1 MDDHHHH
8 HHQLHHH
15 TQGSM
20 SPSYV
25 PRKRKA
31 SQPKQKSGVPLPAI
45 QRMSDMSVMSMIG
58 TPPKNDD
65 PHAQVTQKMKRT
77 YGRKRYEDLQNVS
90 LGSGVEDSN
99 SETSCC
105 SVVSSSLA
113 VANGELPP
121 PPPPSAR
128 LPHRLVAKDCWPN
141 QAPDTGRAQGRGQ
154 EPPPPSDFAMKKM
167 RRVEVD
173 NGAPSVTNF
182 PPEVRHTVPV
192 PVGGGHVHS
201 HVHSGHSVGGG
212 HVHSHVHSSH
222 SVGGGHVHSHVHSGH
237 SVGGGHVHSHVQSG
251 HSVGG
256 GHVHSHVQSGHSVG
270 GGHVHSHV
278 QSGHLHGGGHVHS
291 HVQSGHSVGGGH
303 VHSHIHSGHLHGG
316 GHVHSYVHSD
326 HSVGGGH
333 VQSGHSIGG
342 GHVQCNH
349 SIGCGHLQSSYP
361 IGGGL
366 VQSSY
371 SVVGGHVHSSHSI
384 GGVAIQSSHS
394 HPAEPS
400 EEEKSKVFTFTTK
413 KEPPVYP
420 PGSQEERWQLM
431 ILGKGRVTCPKCK
444 SVSRKTVEGLKKHME
459 NCRVNPFTCQQC
471 GKQLKS
477 STGMKYHIMAD
488 HNNLPSPDDINGLD
502 DQSMKEKLRKVLKRL
517 GKLKCSKEGCT
528 GSFTSIMGYLYHMK
542 KCGKEESEL
551 EKLLLNCQHCGKVYK
566 SKAGLEYHLKSEHAP
581 VPQNVEEDEVKSQ
594 REPNPERTPSGR
606 VKRMSAQVAVFH
618 LQEIANDELA
628 KEWPKRKVIG
638 DLVPDDKKLRY
649 ARPGLPAF
657 SQEVLRKWKNE
668 VKLQKKVQC
677 PNLGCGSVYTSVSGL
692 KAHLGLCGRGDFEAG
707 KYKCLICKKEFNSE
721 SGVKYHI
728 NSVHSQDWFAVT
740 SKSKN
745 FKVLKAKTKEN
756 STVDDPIVQHQTL
769 HVFTPVLEPWQD
781 MPIGPPPAVP
791 EPALQAN
798 PEAAEGKRR
807 GKGRGKEKDCYDFT
821 GSDHSSSSSSG
832 SSSSESETEELDGQ
846 RHDVDQWAL
855 QRPSIIETHPD
866 VAKQPRSNP

>member
-1 MDDHHHH
+1 MDDHHHHH

-58 TPPKNDD
+58 APPKNDD

-90 LGSGVEDSN
+90 LGSGVEDST

-182 PPEVRHTVPV
+182 PPEVRHT
-192 PVGGGHVHS
+192 
-201 HVHSGHSVGGG
+201 
-212 HVHSHVHSSH
+212 
-222 SVGGGHVHSHVHSGH
+222 
-237 SVGGGHVHSHVQSG
+237 
-251 HSVGG
+251 
-256 GHVHSHVQSGHSVG
+256 
-270 GGHVHSHV
+270 
-278 QSGHLHGGGHVHS
+278 
-291 HVQSGHSVGGGH
+291 
-303 VHSHIHSGHLHGG
+303 
-316 GHVHSYVHSD
+316 
-326 HSVGGGH
+326 
-333 VQSGHSIGG
+333 
-342 GHVQCNH
+342 
-349 SIGCGHLQSSYP
+349 
-361 IGGGL
+361 
-366 VQSSY
+366 
-371 SVVGGHVHSSHSI
+371 GGHVHSSHSI

-502 DQSMKEKLRKVLKRL
+502 DQSMKEKLRKVLKRM

-581 VPQNVEEDEVKSQ
+581 VPQNVEEDEVKAQ

-832 SSSSESETEELDGQ
+832 SSSSDSETEELDGQ

>member
-1 MDDHHHH
+1 MD

-25 PRKRKA
+25 PRKRKV
-31 SQPKQKSGVPLPAI
+31 SQPKQKSGLPPPAI
-45 QRMSDMSVMSMIG
+45 QRMPDMSVMSMIG
-58 TPPKNDD
+58 VPPKNED
-65 PHAQVTQKMKRT
+65 PHAQATQKMKRT

-90 LGSGVEDSN
+90 LGSGVEDST

-154 EPPPPSDFAMKKM
+154 KPPMPSNFALKKM

-173 NGAPSVTNF
+173 NGTPSVTNF
-182 PPEVRHTVPV
+182 PQEVRQSVPV

-201 HVHSGHSVGGG
+201 HAHSGHSVGGG
-212 HVHSHVHSSH
+212 HVHSHAHSGHSVGSVHSHAHSGHSVGSGHSHAHSGHSVGGGHSHAHSGHSVGGGHSHVYSSH
-222 SVGGGHVHSHVHSGH
+222 SVGGGHVHSHVYSSH
-237 SVGGGHVHSHVQSG
+237 SVGGGHVHSHVDSS

-256 GHVHSHVQSGHSVG
+256 GHVHSHVDSGHLVG
-270 GGHVHSHV
+270 GGHAQSHV
-278 QSGHLHGGGHVHS
+278 QSGHLLGGE
-291 HVQSGHSVGGGH
+291 
-303 VHSHIHSGHLHGG
+303 
-316 GHVHSYVHSD
+316 
-326 HSVGGGH
+326 
-333 VQSGHSIGG
+333 
-342 GHVQCNH
+342 HVQCNH

-361 IGGGL
+361 IGGEL

-371 SVVGGHVHSSHSI
+371 SVGGEHVHRGHSI
-384 GGVAIQSSHS
+384 GGVTIQSSHS
-394 HPAEPS
+394 HPAEPTK
-400 EEEKSKVFTFTTK
+400 EEKSKVFTFTTK

-459 NCRVNPFTCQQC
+459 SCRVNPFTCQQC

-488 HNNLPSPDDINGLD
+488 HNNLPSPGDINGLD
-502 DQSMKEKLRKVLKRL
+502 DQSMKEQLRKVLKRM

-542 KCGKEESEL
+542 KCGKEASEL

-581 VPQNVEEDEVKSQ
+581 EIQNVEEEVKAQ

-745 FKVLKAKTKEN
+745 FDKVLKTKPKEH
-756 STVDDPIVQHQTL
+756 STVDDPTDHLQQQTL
-769 HVFTPVLEPWQD
+769 HVFTPILESWQD
-781 MPIGPPPAVP
+781 MQMGPPPAVP
-791 EPALQAN
+791 EPAMQVN

-821 GSDHSSSSSSG
+821 GSDHSSSSNSG
-832 SSSSESETEELDGQ
+832 SSSSGSETEDPEGP
-846 RHDVDQWAL
+846 RHNIDKWAL
-855 QRPSIIETHPD
+855 QRPSIIETHPE
-866 VAKQPRSNP
+866 VAKRPRSNH

>member
-1 MDDHHHH
+1 MDDHHHHHHH

-58 TPPKNDD
+58 APPKNDD

-90 LGSGVEDSN
+90 LGSGVEDST

-141 QAPDTGRAQGRGQ
+141 QAPDTGRAQGRSQ

-182 PPEVRHTVPV
+182 PPEVRHT
-192 PVGGGHVHS
+192 
-201 HVHSGHSVGGG
+201 
-212 HVHSHVHSSH
+212 
-222 SVGGGHVHSHVHSGH
+222 
-237 SVGGGHVHSHVQSG
+237 
-251 HSVGG
+251 
-256 GHVHSHVQSGHSVG
+256 
-270 GGHVHSHV
+270 
-278 QSGHLHGGGHVHS
+278 
-291 HVQSGHSVGGGH
+291 
-303 VHSHIHSGHLHGG
+303 
-316 GHVHSYVHSD
+316 
-326 HSVGGGH
+326 
-333 VQSGHSIGG
+333 
-342 GHVQCNH
+342 
-349 SIGCGHLQSSYP
+349 
-361 IGGGL
+361 
-366 VQSSY
+366 
-371 SVVGGHVHSSHSI
+371 GGHVHSSHSI

-502 DQSMKEKLRKVLKRL
+502 DQSMKEKLRKVLKRM

-581 VPQNVEEDEVKSQ
+581 VPQNVEEDEVKAQ

-781 MPIGPPPAVP
+781 MPIGPPPVVP

-832 SSSSESETEELDGQ
+832 SSSSDSETEELDGQ

-866 VAKQPRSNP
+866 VAKQHRSNP

>member
-182 PPEVRHTVPV
+182 PPEVRHT
-192 PVGGGHVHS
+192 
-201 HVHSGHSVGGG
+201 
-212 HVHSHVHSSH
+212 
-222 SVGGGHVHSHVHSGH
+222 
-237 SVGGGHVHSHVQSG
+237 
-251 HSVGG
+251 
-256 GHVHSHVQSGHSVG
+256 
-270 GGHVHSHV
+270 
-278 QSGHLHGGGHVHS
+278 
-291 HVQSGHSVGGGH
+291 
-303 VHSHIHSGHLHGG
+303 
-316 GHVHSYVHSD
+316 
-326 HSVGGGH
+326 
-333 VQSGHSIGG
+333 
-342 GHVQCNH
+342 
-349 SIGCGHLQSSYP
+349 
-361 IGGGL
+361 
-366 VQSSY
+366 
-371 SVVGGHVHSSHSI
+371 GGHVHSSHSI

>member
-1 MDDHHHH
+1 MDDHHHHHH

-58 TPPKNDD
+58 APPKNDD

-90 LGSGVEDSN
+90 LGSGVEDST

-182 PPEVRHTVPV
+182 PPEVRHT
-192 PVGGGHVHS
+192 
-201 HVHSGHSVGGG
+201 
-212 HVHSHVHSSH
+212 
-222 SVGGGHVHSHVHSGH
+222 
-237 SVGGGHVHSHVQSG
+237 
-251 HSVGG
+251 
-256 GHVHSHVQSGHSVG
+256 
-270 GGHVHSHV
+270 
-278 QSGHLHGGGHVHS
+278 
-291 HVQSGHSVGGGH
+291 
-303 VHSHIHSGHLHGG
+303 
-316 GHVHSYVHSD
+316 
-326 HSVGGGH
+326 
-333 VQSGHSIGG
+333 
-342 GHVQCNH
+342 
-349 SIGCGHLQSSYP
+349 
-361 IGGGL
+361 
-366 VQSSY
+366 
-371 SVVGGHVHSSHSI
+371 GGHVHSSHSI

-394 HPAEPS
+394 HPAEPT

-502 DQSMKEKLRKVLKRL
+502 DQSMKEKLRKVLKRM

-581 VPQNVEEDEVKSQ
+581 VPQNVEEDEVKAQ

-832 SSSSESETEELDGQ
+832 SSSSDSETEELDGQ

-866 VAKQPRSNP
+866 VAKQHRSNP

>member
-1 MDDHHHH
+1 MDDHHHHHHH

-58 TPPKNDD
+58 APPKNDD

-90 LGSGVEDSN
+90 LGSGVEDST

-173 NGAPSVTNF
+173 NGAPSVPNF
-182 PPEVRHTVPV
+182 PPEVRHT
-192 PVGGGHVHS
+192 
-201 HVHSGHSVGGG
+201 
-212 HVHSHVHSSH
+212 
-222 SVGGGHVHSHVHSGH
+222 
-237 SVGGGHVHSHVQSG
+237 
-251 HSVGG
+251 
-256 GHVHSHVQSGHSVG
+256 
-270 GGHVHSHV
+270 
-278 QSGHLHGGGHVHS
+278 
-291 HVQSGHSVGGGH
+291 
-303 VHSHIHSGHLHGG
+303 
-316 GHVHSYVHSD
+316 
-326 HSVGGGH
+326 
-333 VQSGHSIGG
+333 
-342 GHVQCNH
+342 
-349 SIGCGHLQSSYP
+349 
-361 IGGGL
+361 
-366 VQSSY
+366 
-371 SVVGGHVHSSHSI
+371 GGHVHSSHSI

-394 HPAEPS
+394 HPAEPT

-420 PGSQEERWQLM
+420 PGSQEEKWQLM

-502 DQSMKEKLRKVLKRL
+502 DQSMKEKLRKVLKRM

-581 VPQNVEEDEVKSQ
+581 VPQNAEEDEVKAQ

-745 FKVLKAKTKEN
+745 FKVLKAKPKEN

-781 MPIGPPPAVP
+781 MQMGPPPAVP

-798 PEAAEGKRR
+798 PEAAERKRR

-832 SSSSESETEELDGQ
+832 TSSSESETEELDGQ

>member
-1 MDDHHHH
+1 MDDHHHHHH

-58 TPPKNDD
+58 APPKNDD

-90 LGSGVEDSN
+90 LGSGVEDST

-182 PPEVRHTVPV
+182 PPEVRHT
-192 PVGGGHVHS
+192 
-201 HVHSGHSVGGG
+201 
-212 HVHSHVHSSH
+212 
-222 SVGGGHVHSHVHSGH
+222 
-237 SVGGGHVHSHVQSG
+237 
-251 HSVGG
+251 
-256 GHVHSHVQSGHSVG
+256 
-270 GGHVHSHV
+270 
-278 QSGHLHGGGHVHS
+278 
-291 HVQSGHSVGGGH
+291 
-303 VHSHIHSGHLHGG
+303 
-316 GHVHSYVHSD
+316 
-326 HSVGGGH
+326 
-333 VQSGHSIGG
+333 
-342 GHVQCNH
+342 
-349 SIGCGHLQSSYP
+349 
-361 IGGGL
+361 
-366 VQSSY
+366 
-371 SVVGGHVHSSHSI
+371 GGHVHSSHSI

-502 DQSMKEKLRKVLKRL
+502 DQSMKEKLRKVLKRM

-581 VPQNVEEDEVKSQ
+581 VPQNVEEDEVKAQ

-781 MPIGPPPAVP
+781 MQMGPPPAVP

-798 PEAAEGKRR
+798 PEAAEAKRR

-832 SSSSESETEELDGQ
+832 SSSSDSETEELDGQ

>member
-1 MDDHHHH
+1 MD

-15 TQGSM
+15 IQGSM

-25 PRKRKA
+25 PRKRKS
-31 SQPKQKSGVPLPAI
+31 SQPKHKSGLPLPAI
-45 QRMSDMSVMSMIG
+45 QKMPDMSVMSMIG
-58 TPPKNDD
+58 VPHKNDD
-65 PHAQVTQKMKRT
+65 PHAQATQKMKRS
-77 YGRKRYEDLQNVS
+77 YGRKKSLGPLYEDLQNVS
-90 LGSGVEDSN
+90 LGSGVEDST

-154 EPPPPSDFAMKKM
+154 EPHLPSDFAIKKM

-173 NGAPSVTNF
+173 NNSTPSVINF
-182 PPEVRHTVPV
+182 PQEVRQSVPV
-192 PVGGGHVHS
+192 P
-201 HVHSGHSVGGG
+201 VGGG

-222 SVGGGHVHSHVHSGH
+222 SVGGGHSNVYSSHLVGGGHAHSHVDSGH
-237 SVGGGHVHSHVQSG
+237 LVGGGHVHSHVDSGHLVGGGHAHSHVDSGHLVEGGHAHSHFDSGHLVGGGHAHSHVDSG

-256 GHVHSHVQSGHSVG
+256 RHVHSHVDSSHLVG
-270 GGHVHSHV
+270 GGHAHSHV
-278 QSGHLHGGGHVHS
+278 QSGHL
-291 HVQSGHSVGGGH
+291 
-303 VHSHIHSGHLHGG
+303 L
-316 GHVHSYVHSD
+316 
-326 HSVGGGH
+326 GGGH
-333 VQSGHSIGG
+333 VQG
-342 GHVQCNH
+342 NH

-361 IGGGL
+361 IGGEL

-371 SVVGGHVHSSHSI
+371 SVVGGHVHRSHSI
-384 GGVAIQSSHS
+384 GGVTIQSSHS
-394 HPAEPS
+394 HPAEPT
-400 EEEKSKVFTFTTK
+400 EEEKCKVFTFTTK

-444 SVSRKTVEGLKKHME
+444 SVSRKTVDGLKKHME
-459 NCRVNPFTCQQC
+459 SCRLNPFTCQQC

-502 DQSMKEKLRKVLKRL
+502 DQSMKEKLRKVLKRM

-551 EKLLLNCQHCGKVYK
+551 VKLLLNCQHCGKVYK

-581 VPQNVEEDEVKSQ
+581 VPQNAEEEEVKAQ

-606 VKRMSAQVAVFH
+606 VKRMSAQVAFFH

-677 PNLGCGSVYTSVSGL
+677 PNLGCSSVYTSVSGL

-707 KYKCLICKKEFNSE
+707 KYKCLICNKEFNSE

-728 NSVHSQDWFAVT
+728 NSVHSQDWFVVT

-745 FKVLKAKTKEN
+745 FDKVLKTKPKMH
-756 STVDDPIVQHQTL
+756 STVDDPTDQLQQQTL
-769 HVFTPVLEPWQD
+769 HVFTPILEPWQD
-781 MPIGPPPAVP
+781 MQMGPPPAVP
-791 EPALQAN
+791 KPTLQVN

-832 SSSSESETEELDGQ
+832 SSSSGSETEEPEGQ
-846 RHDVDQWAL
+846 RHNVDQWAL
-855 QRPSIIETHPD
+855 QRPSIIETHPEA
-866 VAKQPRSNP
+866 AKRPRSNP

>member
-1 MDDHHHH
+1 MDHR
-8 HHQLHHH
+8 QLHHH

-45 QRMSDMSVMSMIG
+45 QKMPDMSVMSMIG
-58 TPPKNDD
+58 VPPKNDD
-65 PHAQVTQKMKRT
+65 PHAQATQKMKRS
-77 YGRKRYEDLQNVS
+77 YGRKRSMGPLYEDLQTVS
-90 LGSGVEDSN
+90 LGSGVEDST

-113 VANGELPP
+113 VAN
-121 PPPPSAR
+121 
-128 LPHRLVAKDCWPN
+128 
-141 QAPDTGRAQGRGQ
+141 
-154 EPPPPSDFAMKKM
+154 
-167 RRVEVD
+167 
-173 NGAPSVTNF
+173 
-182 PPEVRHTVPV
+182 VPV

-212 HVHSHVHSSH
+212 HSNIYSSLSVGGGHAHNHVDSSH
-222 SVGGGHVHSHVHSGH
+222 LVGGGHAHNHVDSSHLVGGGHAHNHVDSSHLVGGGHVHSHADSGHLVGGGHAHSHFDSGH
-237 SVGGGHVHSHVQSG
+237 SVGGRHVHSHFDSS
-251 HSVGG
+251 HLVGG
-256 GHVHSHVQSGHSVG
+256 
-270 GGHVHSHV
+270 
-278 QSGHLHGGGHVHS
+278 
-291 HVQSGHSVGGGH
+291 
-303 VHSHIHSGHLHGG
+303 
-316 GHVHSYVHSD
+316 
-326 HSVGGGH
+326 
-333 VQSGHSIGG
+333 
-342 GHVQCNH
+342 
-349 SIGCGHLQSSYP
+349 GHLQSSYP
-361 IGGGL
+361 IGGEL

-371 SVVGGHVHSSHSI
+371 SVVGGHVHRSHTI
-384 GGVAIQSSHS
+384 GGVTIQSSHS
-394 HPAEPS
+394 HPAEPT

-444 SVSRKTVEGLKKHME
+444 SVSRKTVDGLKKHME
-459 NCRVNPFTCQQC
+459 SCRLNPFTCQQC

-488 HNNLPSPDDINGLD
+488 HNNLPSPDDINGLN
-502 DQSMKEKLRKVLKRL
+502 DQSMKEKLRKVLKRM

-581 VPQNVEEDEVKSQ
+581 VPQNAEEEEVKAQ

-606 VKRMSAQVAVFH
+606 VKRMSAQVAFFH

-728 NSVHSQDWFAVT
+728 NSVHSQDWFVVT

-745 FKVLKAKTKEN
+745 FDKVLKTKPKVH
-756 STVDDPIVQHQTL
+756 STVNDPTDQLQQQTL

-781 MPIGPPPAVP
+781 MQMGPPPAVP
-791 EPALQAN
+791 ESALQVN

-832 SSSSESETEELDGQ
+832 SSSSGSETEEPEGQ
-846 RHDVDQWAL
+846 THNVDQWAL
-855 QRPSIIETHPD
+855 QRPSIIETHPEA
-866 VAKQPRSNP
+866 AKRPRSNL

>member
-1 MDDHHHH
+1 MDDHHHHHHH

-58 TPPKNDD
+58 APPKNDD

-90 LGSGVEDSN
+90 LGSGVEDST

-141 QAPDTGRAQGRGQ
+141 QAPDTGRAQGRSQ

-182 PPEVRHTVPV
+182 PPEVRHT
-192 PVGGGHVHS
+192 
-201 HVHSGHSVGGG
+201 
-212 HVHSHVHSSH
+212 
-222 SVGGGHVHSHVHSGH
+222 
-237 SVGGGHVHSHVQSG
+237 
-251 HSVGG
+251 
-256 GHVHSHVQSGHSVG
+256 
-270 GGHVHSHV
+270 
-278 QSGHLHGGGHVHS
+278 GGHVHS

-316 GHVHSYVHSD
+316 GHVHSYVQSD

-502 DQSMKEKLRKVLKRL
+502 DQSMKEKLRKVLKRM

-581 VPQNVEEDEVKSQ
+581 VPQNVEEDEVKAQ

-781 MPIGPPPAVP
+781 MPIGPPPVVP

-832 SSSSESETEELDGQ
+832 SSSSDSETEELDGQ

-866 VAKQPRSNP
+866 VAKQHRSNP

>member
-1 MDDHHHH
+1 MD
-8 HHQLHHH
+8 HHQLHH

-45 QRMSDMSVMSMIG
+45 QKMPDMSVMSMIG
-58 TPPKNDD
+58 VPPKNDD
-65 PHAQVTQKMKRT
+65 PHAQATQKMKRS
-77 YGRKRYEDLQNVS
+77 YGRKRSMGPLYEDLQNVS
-90 LGSGVEDSN
+90 LGSGVEDST

-121 PPPPSAR
+121 PPPLSAR
-128 LPHRLVAKDCWPN
+128 LPHKLVAKDCWPN
-141 QAPDTGRAQGRGQ
+141 QAPDTSRAQGRGQ
-154 EPPPPSDFAMKKM
+154 EPHLPSDFAIKKM

-173 NGAPSVTNF
+173 NSTPATNF
-182 PPEVRHTVPV
+182 PQEVRQS
-192 PVGGGHVHS
+192 GGHVHRS
-201 HVHSGHSVGGG
+201 HT
-212 HVHSHVHSSH
+212 
-222 SVGGGHVHSHVHSGH
+222 
-237 SVGGGHVHSHVQSG
+237 
-251 HSVGG
+251 
-256 GHVHSHVQSGHSVG
+256 
-270 GGHVHSHV
+270 
-278 QSGHLHGGGHVHS
+278 
-291 HVQSGHSVGGGH
+291 
-303 VHSHIHSGHLHGG
+303 
-316 GHVHSYVHSD
+316 
-326 HSVGGGH
+326 
-333 VQSGHSIGG
+333 
-342 GHVQCNH
+342 
-349 SIGCGHLQSSYP
+349 
-361 IGGGL
+361 
-366 VQSSY
+366 
-371 SVVGGHVHSSHSI
+371 I
-384 GGVAIQSSHS
+384 GGVTIQSSHS
-394 HPAEPS
+394 HPAEPT

-413 KEPPVYP
+413 KDPPVYP

-444 SVSRKTVEGLKKHME
+444 SVSRKTVDGLKKHME
-459 NCRVNPFTCQQC
+459 SCRLNPFTCQQC

-502 DQSMKEKLRKVLKRL
+502 DQSMKEQLRKVLKRM

-581 VPQNVEEDEVKSQ
+581 VPQNAEEEEVKAQ

-606 VKRMSAQVAVFH
+606 VKRMSAQVAFFH

-728 NSVHSQDWFAVT
+728 NSVHSQDWFVVT

-745 FKVLKAKTKEN
+745 FDKVLKTKPKVH
-756 STVDDPIVQHQTL
+756 STVNDPTDQLQQQTL
-769 HVFTPVLEPWQD
+769 HVFTPILEPWQD
-781 MPIGPPPAVP
+781 MQMGPPPAVP
-791 EPALQAN
+791 ESALQVN

-832 SSSSESETEELDGQ
+832 SSSSGSETEEPEGQ
-846 RHDVDQWAL
+846 RHNVDQWAL
-855 QRPSIIETHPD
+855 QRPSIIETHPEA
-866 VAKQPRSNP
+866 AKRPRSNL

>member
-1 MDDHHHH
+1 M

-45 QRMSDMSVMSMIG
+45 QKMPDMSVMSMIG
-58 TPPKNDD
+58 VPPKNDD
-65 PHAQVTQKMKRT
+65 PHAQATQKMKRS
-77 YGRKRYEDLQNVS
+77 YGRKRSMGPLYEDLQNVS
-90 LGSGVEDSN
+90 LGSGVEDSTG
-99 SETSCC
+99 ETSCC

-121 PPPPSAR
+121 PPPLSAR
-128 LPHRLVAKDCWPN
+128 LPHKLVAKDCWPN
-141 QAPDTGRAQGRGQ
+141 QAPDTSRAQGRGR
-154 EPPPPSDFAMKKM
+154 EPHLPSDFAIKKM

-173 NGAPSVTNF
+173 NNSTPSATNF
-182 PPEVRHTVPV
+182 PQEVRQS
-192 PVGGGHVHS
+192 GGHVHRS
-201 HVHSGHSVGGG
+201 HT
-212 HVHSHVHSSH
+212 
-222 SVGGGHVHSHVHSGH
+222 
-237 SVGGGHVHSHVQSG
+237 
-251 HSVGG
+251 
-256 GHVHSHVQSGHSVG
+256 
-270 GGHVHSHV
+270 
-278 QSGHLHGGGHVHS
+278 
-291 HVQSGHSVGGGH
+291 
-303 VHSHIHSGHLHGG
+303 
-316 GHVHSYVHSD
+316 
-326 HSVGGGH
+326 
-333 VQSGHSIGG
+333 
-342 GHVQCNH
+342 
-349 SIGCGHLQSSYP
+349 
-361 IGGGL
+361 
-366 VQSSY
+366 
-371 SVVGGHVHSSHSI
+371 I
-384 GGVAIQSSHS
+384 GGVTIQSSHS
-394 HPAEPS
+394 HPAEPT

-444 SVSRKTVEGLKKHME
+444 SVSRKTVDGLKKHME
-459 NCRVNPFTCQQC
+459 SCRLNPFTCQQC

-502 DQSMKEKLRKVLKRL
+502 DQSMKEKLRKVLKRM

-581 VPQNVEEDEVKSQ
+581 VPQNAEEEVEVKAQ

-606 VKRMSAQVAVFH
+606 VKRMSAQVAFFH

-728 NSVHSQDWFAVT
+728 NSVHSQDWFVVT

-745 FKVLKAKTKEN
+745 FDKVLKTKPKVE
-756 STVDDPIVQHQTL
+756 STVNDPTDQLQQQTL
-769 HVFTPVLEPWQD
+769 HVFTPILEPWQD
-781 MPIGPPPAVP
+781 MQMGPPPAVP
-791 EPALQAN
+791 ESALQVN

-832 SSSSESETEELDGQ
+832 SSSSGSETEEPEGQ
-846 RHDVDQWAL
+846 RHNVDQWAL
-855 QRPSIIETHPD
+855 QRPSIIETHPEA
-866 VAKQPRSNP
+866 AKRPRSNL

>member
-1 MDDHHHH
+1 MDDHHHHHH

-58 TPPKNDD
+58 APPKNDD
-65 PHAQVTQKMKRT
+65 PHAQVAQKMKRT

-90 LGSGVEDSN
+90 LGSGVEDST

-182 PPEVRHTVPV
+182 PPEVRHT
-192 PVGGGHVHS
+192 
-201 HVHSGHSVGGG
+201 
-212 HVHSHVHSSH
+212 
-222 SVGGGHVHSHVHSGH
+222 
-237 SVGGGHVHSHVQSG
+237 
-251 HSVGG
+251 
-256 GHVHSHVQSGHSVG
+256 
-270 GGHVHSHV
+270 
-278 QSGHLHGGGHVHS
+278 
-291 HVQSGHSVGGGH
+291 
-303 VHSHIHSGHLHGG
+303 
-316 GHVHSYVHSD
+316 
-326 HSVGGGH
+326 
-333 VQSGHSIGG
+333 
-342 GHVQCNH
+342 
-349 SIGCGHLQSSYP
+349 
-361 IGGGL
+361 
-366 VQSSY
+366 
-371 SVVGGHVHSSHSI
+371 GGHVHSSHSI

-502 DQSMKEKLRKVLKRL
+502 DQSMKEKLRKVLKRM

-581 VPQNVEEDEVKSQ
+581 VPQNVEEDEVKAQ

-791 EPALQAN
+791 EPALQTN

-832 SSSSESETEELDGQ
+832 SSSSDSETEELDGQ

-866 VAKQPRSNP
+866 VAKQHRSNP

>member
-1 MDDHHHH
+1 MD

-15 TQGSM
+15 IQGNK
-20 SPSYV
+20 SPSYM

-31 SQPKQKSGVPLPAI
+31 SQPKQKSGVPLPVI
-45 QRMSDMSVMSMIG
+45 QKMSDMSVMSMIG
-58 TPPKNDD
+58 VPPKNDD
-65 PHAQVTQKMKRT
+65 PHAQATQKMNRS
-77 YGRKRYEDLQNVS
+77 YGRKRSMGPLYEDLQNVS
-90 LGSGVEDSN
+90 LGSGVEDST

-154 EPPPPSDFAMKKM
+154 EPHLPSDFAIKKI

-173 NGAPSVTNF
+173 NNSTPSVTNF
-182 PPEVRHTVPV
+182 PQEVRQSVPV

-212 HVHSHVHSSH
+212 HSNVYSGHLVGGGHTHSHFDSSH
-222 SVGGGHVHSHVHSGH
+222 LVGGGHVHSHVDSGH
-237 SVGGGHVHSHVQSG
+237 LVGGGHVHSHFDSGHLVGGGHAHSHVDSG

-256 GHVHSHVQSGHSVG
+256 RHVHSHVDSGHLVGGGHAHSHVDSSHSVG
-270 GGHVHSHV
+270 GRHVHSHV
-278 QSGHLHGGGHVHS
+278 DSGHLV
-291 HVQSGHSVGGGH
+291 
-303 VHSHIHSGHLHGG
+303 
-316 GHVHSYVHSD
+316 
-326 HSVGGGH
+326 
-333 VQSGHSIGG
+333 GG

-361 IGGGL
+361 IGGEL

-371 SVVGGHVHSSHSI
+371 SVVGGHVHRSHSI
-384 GGVAIQSSHS
+384 GGVTIQSSHS
-394 HPAEPS
+394 HPAEPT

-444 SVSRKTVEGLKKHME
+444 SVSRKTVDGLKKHME
-459 NCRVNPFTCQQC
+459 SCRLNPFTCQQC

-502 DQSMKEKLRKVLKRL
+502 DQSMKEKLRKVLKRM

-542 KCGKEESEL
+542 KCGKKESEL

-581 VPQNVEEDEVKSQ
+581 VPQNAEEEEVKAQ

-606 VKRMSAQVAVFH
+606 VKRMSAQVAFFH

-728 NSVHSQDWFAVT
+728 NSVHSQDWFVVT

-745 FKVLKAKTKEN
+745 FDKVLKTKPKVH
-756 STVDDPIVQHQTL
+756 STVNDPTDQLQQQTL
-769 HVFTPVLEPWQD
+769 HVFTPILEPWQD
-781 MPIGPPPAVP
+781 MQMGPPPAVP
-791 EPALQAN
+791 ESALQVN

-832 SSSSESETEELDGQ
+832 SSSSGSETEEPEGQ
-846 RHDVDQWAL
+846 RHNVDQWAL
-855 QRPSIIETHPD
+855 QRPSIIETHPEA
-866 VAKQPRSNP
+866 AKRPRSNL

>member
-1 MDDHHHH
+1 MDDHHHHHHH

-31 SQPKQKSGVPLPAI
+31 SQPKQKSGVPIPAI

-58 TPPKNDD
+58 APPKNDD

-90 LGSGVEDSN
+90 LGSGVEDST

-182 PPEVRHTVPV
+182 PPEVRHT
-192 PVGGGHVHS
+192 
-201 HVHSGHSVGGG
+201 
-212 HVHSHVHSSH
+212 
-222 SVGGGHVHSHVHSGH
+222 
-237 SVGGGHVHSHVQSG
+237 
-251 HSVGG
+251 
-256 GHVHSHVQSGHSVG
+256 
-270 GGHVHSHV
+270 
-278 QSGHLHGGGHVHS
+278 
-291 HVQSGHSVGGGH
+291 
-303 VHSHIHSGHLHGG
+303 
-316 GHVHSYVHSD
+316 
-326 HSVGGGH
+326 
-333 VQSGHSIGG
+333 
-342 GHVQCNH
+342 
-349 SIGCGHLQSSYP
+349 
-361 IGGGL
+361 
-366 VQSSY
+366 
-371 SVVGGHVHSSHSI
+371 GGHVHSSHSI

-502 DQSMKEKLRKVLKRL
+502 DQSMKEKLRKVLKRM

-581 VPQNVEEDEVKSQ
+581 VPQNAEEDEVKAQ

-677 PNLGCGSVYTSVSGL
+677 PNLGCVSVYTSVSGL

-745 FKVLKAKTKEN
+745 FKVLKAKAKEN
-756 STVDDPIVQHQTL
+756 STVDDPIVQHKTL

-781 MPIGPPPAVP
+781 MQMGPPPTVP
-791 EPALQAN
+791 EPALQVN

>member
-1 MDDHHHH
+1 
-8 HHQLHHH
+8 
-15 TQGSM
+15 M
-20 SPSYV
+20 SPSYM

-31 SQPKQKSGVPLPAI
+31 SQPKQKSGVPLPVI
-45 QRMSDMSVMSMIG
+45 QKMPDMSVMSMIG
-58 TPPKNDD
+58 VPPKNDD
-65 PHAQVTQKMKRT
+65 PHAQATQKMKRS
-77 YGRKRYEDLQNVS
+77 YGRKRSMGPLYEDLQNVS
-90 LGSGVEDSN
+90 LGSGVEDST

-154 EPPPPSDFAMKKM
+154 EPHLPSDFAIKKI

-173 NGAPSVTNF
+173 NNSTPSVTNF
-182 PPEVRHTVPV
+182 SQEVRQSVPV

-212 HVHSHVHSSH
+212 HSNVYSGHLVGGGHAHSHFDSSH
-222 SVGGGHVHSHVHSGH
+222 LVGGGHVHSHVDSGH
-237 SVGGGHVHSHVQSG
+237 LVGGGHVHSHFDSVHLVGGGHAHSHVDSG

-256 GHVHSHVQSGHSVG
+256 RHVHSHVDSGHLVGGGHAHSHVDSGHSVG
-270 GGHVHSHV
+270 GRHVHSHV
-278 QSGHLHGGGHVHS
+278 DSGHLV
-291 HVQSGHSVGGGH
+291 
-303 VHSHIHSGHLHGG
+303 
-316 GHVHSYVHSD
+316 
-326 HSVGGGH
+326 
-333 VQSGHSIGG
+333 GG

-361 IGGGL
+361 IGGEL

-371 SVVGGHVHSSHSI
+371 SVVGGHVHRSHSI
-384 GGVAIQSSHS
+384 GGVTIQSSHS
-394 HPAEPS
+394 HPAEPT

-444 SVSRKTVEGLKKHME
+444 SVSRKTVDGLKKHME
-459 NCRVNPFTCQQC
+459 SCRLNPFTCQQC

-502 DQSMKEKLRKVLKRL
+502 DQSMKEKLRKVLKRM

-542 KCGKEESEL
+542 KCGKKESEL

-581 VPQNVEEDEVKSQ
+581 VPQNAEEEEVKVQ

-606 VKRMSAQVAVFH
+606 VKRMSAQVAFFH

-728 NSVHSQDWFAVT
+728 NSVHSQDWFVVT
-740 SKSKN
+740 SKSKK
-745 FKVLKAKTKEN
+745 FDKVLKTKPKVH
-756 STVDDPIVQHQTL
+756 STVNDPTDQLQQQTL
-769 HVFTPVLEPWQD
+769 HVFTPILEPWQD
-781 MPIGPPPAVP
+781 MQMGPPPAVP
-791 EPALQAN
+791 ESALQVN

-832 SSSSESETEELDGQ
+832 SSSSGSETEEPEGQ
-846 RHDVDQWAL
+846 RHNVDQWAL
-855 QRPSIIETHPD
+855 QRPSIIETHPEA
-866 VAKQPRSNP
+866 AKRPRSNL

>member
-1 MDDHHHH
+1 MIIITIIFNFIITHKEACHHHMC
-8 HHQLHHH
+8 QGRGRLHSQNKKVVFHY
-15 TQGSM
+15 QGCTP
-20 SPSYV
+20 SPESCPPHPPSI
-25 PRKRKA
+25 PR
-31 SQPKQKSGVPLPAI
+31 
-45 QRMSDMSVMSMIG
+45 
-58 TPPKNDD
+58 
-65 PHAQVTQKMKRT
+65 
-77 YGRKRYEDLQNVS
+77 RYEDLQNVS
-90 LGSGVEDSN
+90 LGSGVEDST

-173 NGAPSVTNF
+173 NGTPSVTNF
-182 PPEVRHTVPV
+182 PPEVRQTVP
-192 PVGGGHVHS
+192 
-201 HVHSGHSVGGG
+201 
-212 HVHSHVHSSH
+212 
-222 SVGGGHVHSHVHSGH
+222 
-237 SVGGGHVHSHVQSG
+237 VGGGHVHSHVQSG

-256 GHVHSHVQSGHSVG
+256 GHVHSYVQSGHSVG
-270 GGHVHSHV
+270 GGHA
-278 QSGHLHGGGHVHS
+278 
-291 HVQSGHSVGGGH
+291 
-303 VHSHIHSGHLHGG
+303 
-316 GHVHSYVHSD
+316 HSYVQSD

-394 HPAEPS
+394 HPAEPT

-502 DQSMKEKLRKVLKRL
+502 DQSMKEKLRKVLKRM

-581 VPQNVEEDEVKSQ
+581 VPQNAEEDEVKAQ
-594 REPNPERTPSGR
+594 RDPNPERTPSGR

-745 FKVLKAKTKEN
+745 FDKVLKTKTKPKKN
-756 STVDDPIVQHQTL
+756 RTVDEPTDQHQTL

-781 MPIGPPPAVP
+781 MQMGPPPAVP

-832 SSSSESETEELDGQ
+832 SSSSESETEELEGQ

-866 VAKQPRSNP
+866 VAKQARCNP

>member
-1 MDDHHHH
+1 MDDHHHHHH

-58 TPPKNDD
+58 APPKNDD

-90 LGSGVEDSN
+90 LGSGVEDST

-182 PPEVRHTVPV
+182 PPEVRHT
-192 PVGGGHVHS
+192 
-201 HVHSGHSVGGG
+201 
-212 HVHSHVHSSH
+212 
-222 SVGGGHVHSHVHSGH
+222 
-237 SVGGGHVHSHVQSG
+237 
-251 HSVGG
+251 
-256 GHVHSHVQSGHSVG
+256 
-270 GGHVHSHV
+270 
-278 QSGHLHGGGHVHS
+278 
-291 HVQSGHSVGGGH
+291 
-303 VHSHIHSGHLHGG
+303 
-316 GHVHSYVHSD
+316 
-326 HSVGGGH
+326 
-333 VQSGHSIGG
+333 
-342 GHVQCNH
+342 
-349 SIGCGHLQSSYP
+349 
-361 IGGGL
+361 
-366 VQSSY
+366 
-371 SVVGGHVHSSHSI
+371 GGHVHSSHSI

-502 DQSMKEKLRKVLKRL
+502 DQSMKEKLRKVLKRM

-581 VPQNVEEDEVKSQ
+581 VPQNVEEDEVKAQ

-756 STVDDPIVQHQTL
+756 STVDDPVVQHQTL

-781 MPIGPPPAVP
+781 MPMGPPPAVP

-832 SSSSESETEELDGQ
+832 SSSSDSETEELDGQ

-866 VAKQPRSNP
+866 VAKQHRSNP

>member
-1 MDDHHHH
+1 MDHR
-8 HHQLHHH
+8 QLHHH
-15 TQGSM
+15 TQGNM

-45 QRMSDMSVMSMIG
+45 QKMPDMSVMSMIG
-58 TPPKNDD
+58 VPPKNDD
-65 PHAQVTQKMKRT
+65 PHAQATQKMKRS
-77 YGRKRYEDLQNVS
+77 YGRKRSMGPLYEDLQTVS
-90 LGSGVEDSN
+90 LGSGVEDST

-121 PPPPSAR
+121 PPPLSAR
-128 LPHRLVAKDCWPN
+128 LPHKLVAKDCWPN
-141 QAPDTGRAQGRGQ
+141 QAPDTSRAQGRGQ
-154 EPPPPSDFAMKKM
+154 EPHLPSDFAIKKI

-173 NGAPSVTNF
+173 NNSTPSATNF
-182 PPEVRHTVPV
+182 PQEVRQSGSYVATITLLSSDPISLKFYSHL
-192 PVGGGHVHS
+192 VGGGHA
-201 HVHSGHSVGGG
+201 
-212 HVHSHVHSSH
+212 
-222 SVGGGHVHSHVHSGH
+222 
-237 SVGGGHVHSHVQSG
+237 
-251 HSVGG
+251 
-256 GHVHSHVQSGHSVG
+256 
-270 GGHVHSHV
+270 HSHV
-278 QSGHLHGGGHVHS
+278 QSGHLLGG
-291 HVQSGHSVGGGH
+291 
-303 VHSHIHSGHLHGG
+303 
-316 GHVHSYVHSD
+316 
-326 HSVGGGH
+326 
-333 VQSGHSIGG
+333 
-342 GHVQCNH
+342 
-349 SIGCGHLQSSYP
+349 GHLQSSYP
-361 IGGGL
+361 IGGEL

-371 SVVGGHVHSSHSI
+371 SVVGGHVHRSHTI
-384 GGVAIQSSHS
+384 GGVTIQSSHS
-394 HPAEPS
+394 HPADPT

-444 SVSRKTVEGLKKHME
+444 SVSRKTVDGLKKHME
-459 NCRVNPFTCQQC
+459 SCRLNPFTCQQC

-488 HNNLPSPDDINGLD
+488 HNNLPSPDDINGLN
-502 DQSMKEKLRKVLKRL
+502 DQSMKEKLRKVLKRM

-581 VPQNVEEDEVKSQ
+581 TAVSPQVPQNAEEEEVKAQ

-606 VKRMSAQVAVFH
+606 VKRMSAQVAFFH

-728 NSVHSQDWFAVT
+728 NSVHSQDWFVVT

-745 FKVLKAKTKEN
+745 FDKVLKTKPKE
-756 STVDDPIVQHQTL
+756 PEGQT
-769 HVFTPVLEPWQD
+769 H
-781 MPIGPPPAVP
+781 
-791 EPALQAN
+791 N
-798 PEAAEGKRR
+798 
-807 GKGRGKEKDCYDFT
+807 
-821 GSDHSSSSSSG
+821 
-832 SSSSESETEELDGQ
+832 
-846 RHDVDQWAL
+846 VDQWAL
-855 QRPSIIETHPD
+855 QRPINKPY
-866 VAKQPRSNP
+866 SNNCRC

>member
-1 MDDHHHH
+1 MDHR
-8 HHQLHHH
+8 QLHHH

-45 QRMSDMSVMSMIG
+45 QKMPDMSVMSMIG
-58 TPPKNDD
+58 VPPKNDD
-65 PHAQVTQKMKRT
+65 PHAQATQKMKRS
-77 YGRKRYEDLQNVS
+77 YGRKRSMGPLYEDLQTVS
-90 LGSGVEDSN
+90 LGSGVEDST

-121 PPPPSAR
+121 PPPLSAR
-128 LPHRLVAKDCWPN
+128 LPHKLVAKDCWPN
-141 QAPDTGRAQGRGQ
+141 QAPDTSRAQGRGQ
-154 EPPPPSDFAMKKM
+154 EPHLPSDFAIKKI

-173 NGAPSVTNF
+173 NNSTPSATNF
-182 PPEVRHTVPV
+182 PQEVRQS
-192 PVGGGHVHS
+192 GGHVHRS
-201 HVHSGHSVGGG
+201 HT
-212 HVHSHVHSSH
+212 
-222 SVGGGHVHSHVHSGH
+222 
-237 SVGGGHVHSHVQSG
+237 
-251 HSVGG
+251 
-256 GHVHSHVQSGHSVG
+256 
-270 GGHVHSHV
+270 
-278 QSGHLHGGGHVHS
+278 
-291 HVQSGHSVGGGH
+291 
-303 VHSHIHSGHLHGG
+303 
-316 GHVHSYVHSD
+316 
-326 HSVGGGH
+326 
-333 VQSGHSIGG
+333 
-342 GHVQCNH
+342 
-349 SIGCGHLQSSYP
+349 
-361 IGGGL
+361 
-366 VQSSY
+366 
-371 SVVGGHVHSSHSI
+371 I
-384 GGVAIQSSHS
+384 GGVTIQSSHS
-394 HPAEPS
+394 HPAEPT

-444 SVSRKTVEGLKKHME
+444 SVSRKTVDGLKKHME
-459 NCRVNPFTCQQC
+459 SCRLNPFTCQQC

-488 HNNLPSPDDINGLD
+488 HNNLPSPDDINGLN
-502 DQSMKEKLRKVLKRL
+502 DQSMKEKLRKVLKRM

-581 VPQNVEEDEVKSQ
+581 VPQNAEEEEVKAQ

-606 VKRMSAQVAVFH
+606 VKRMSAQVAFFH

-728 NSVHSQDWFAVT
+728 NSVHSQDWFVVT

-745 FKVLKAKTKEN
+745 FDKVLKTKPKVH
-756 STVDDPIVQHQTL
+756 STVNDPTDQLQQQTL

-781 MPIGPPPAVP
+781 MQMGPPPAVP
-791 EPALQAN
+791 ESALQVN

-832 SSSSESETEELDGQ
+832 SSSSGSETEEPEGQ
-846 RHDVDQWAL
+846 THNVDQWAL
-855 QRPSIIETHPD
+855 QRPSIIETHPEA
-866 VAKQPRSNP
+866 AKRPRSNL

>member
-1 MDDHHHH
+1 MD

-15 TQGSM
+15 TQGNK
-20 SPSYV
+20 SPSYM

-31 SQPKQKSGVPLPAI
+31 SQPKQKSGVPLPVI
-45 QRMSDMSVMSMIG
+45 QKMSDMSVMSMIG
-58 TPPKNDD
+58 VPPKNDD
-65 PHAQVTQKMKRT
+65 PHAQATQKMNRS
-77 YGRKRYEDLQNVS
+77 YGRKRSMGPLYEDLQNVS
-90 LGSGVEDSN
+90 LGSGVEDST

-154 EPPPPSDFAMKKM
+154 EPHLPSDFAIKKI

-173 NGAPSVTNF
+173 NNSTPSVTNF
-182 PPEVRHTVPV
+182 PQEVRQSVPV

-212 HVHSHVHSSH
+212 HSNVYSGHLVGGGHTHSHFDSSH
-222 SVGGGHVHSHVHSGH
+222 LVGGGHVHSHVDSGH
-237 SVGGGHVHSHVQSG
+237 LVGGGHVHSHFDSGHLVGGGHAHSHVDSG

-256 GHVHSHVQSGHSVG
+256 RHVHSHVDSGHLVGGGHAHSHVDSSHSVG
-270 GGHVHSHV
+270 GRHVHSHV
-278 QSGHLHGGGHVHS
+278 DSGHLV
-291 HVQSGHSVGGGH
+291 
-303 VHSHIHSGHLHGG
+303 
-316 GHVHSYVHSD
+316 
-326 HSVGGGH
+326 
-333 VQSGHSIGG
+333 GG

-361 IGGGL
+361 IGGEL

-371 SVVGGHVHSSHSI
+371 SVVGGHVHRSHSI
-384 GGVAIQSSHS
+384 GGVTIQSSHS
-394 HPAEPS
+394 HPAEPT

-444 SVSRKTVEGLKKHME
+444 SVSRKTVDGLKKHME
-459 NCRVNPFTCQQC
+459 SCRLNPFTCQQC

-502 DQSMKEKLRKVLKRL
+502 DQSMKEKLRKVLKRM

-542 KCGKEESEL
+542 KCGKKESEL

-581 VPQNVEEDEVKSQ
+581 VPQNAEEEEVKAQ

-606 VKRMSAQVAVFH
+606 VKRMSAQVAFFH

-728 NSVHSQDWFAVT
+728 NSVHSQDWFVVT

-745 FKVLKAKTKEN
+745 FDKVLKTKPKVH
-756 STVDDPIVQHQTL
+756 STVNDPTDQLQQQTL
-769 HVFTPVLEPWQD
+769 HVFTPILEPWQD
-781 MPIGPPPAVP
+781 MQMGPPPAVP
-791 EPALQAN
+791 ESALQVN

-832 SSSSESETEELDGQ
+832 SSSSGSETEEPEGQ
-846 RHDVDQWAL
+846 RHNVDQWAL
-855 QRPSIIETHPD
+855 QRPSIIETHPEA
-866 VAKQPRSNP
+866 AKRPRSNL

>member
-1 MDDHHHH
+1 MDDHHHHHH

-58 TPPKNDD
+58 APPKNDD

-90 LGSGVEDSN
+90 LGSGVEDST

-173 NGAPSVTNF
+173 SGAPSVTNF
-182 PPEVRHTVPV
+182 PPEVRHT
-192 PVGGGHVHS
+192 
-201 HVHSGHSVGGG
+201 
-212 HVHSHVHSSH
+212 
-222 SVGGGHVHSHVHSGH
+222 
-237 SVGGGHVHSHVQSG
+237 
-251 HSVGG
+251 
-256 GHVHSHVQSGHSVG
+256 
-270 GGHVHSHV
+270 
-278 QSGHLHGGGHVHS
+278 
-291 HVQSGHSVGGGH
+291 
-303 VHSHIHSGHLHGG
+303 
-316 GHVHSYVHSD
+316 
-326 HSVGGGH
+326 
-333 VQSGHSIGG
+333 
-342 GHVQCNH
+342 
-349 SIGCGHLQSSYP
+349 
-361 IGGGL
+361 
-366 VQSSY
+366 
-371 SVVGGHVHSSHSI
+371 GGHVHSSHSI

-502 DQSMKEKLRKVLKRL
+502 DQSMKEKLRKVLKRM

-581 VPQNVEEDEVKSQ
+581 VPQNVEEDEVKAQ

-756 STVDDPIVQHQTL
+756 NTVDDPIVQHQTL

-832 SSSSESETEELDGQ
+832 SSSSDSETEELDGQ

-866 VAKQPRSNP
+866 VAKQHRSNP

>member
-58 TPPKNDD
+58 APPKNDD

-90 LGSGVEDSN
+90 LGSGVEDST

-141 QAPDTGRAQGRGQ
+141 QVPDTGRAQGRGQ

-182 PPEVRHTVPV
+182 PPEVRHT
-192 PVGGGHVHS
+192 
-201 HVHSGHSVGGG
+201 
-212 HVHSHVHSSH
+212 
-222 SVGGGHVHSHVHSGH
+222 
-237 SVGGGHVHSHVQSG
+237 
-251 HSVGG
+251 
-256 GHVHSHVQSGHSVG
+256 
-270 GGHVHSHV
+270 
-278 QSGHLHGGGHVHS
+278 
-291 HVQSGHSVGGGH
+291 
-303 VHSHIHSGHLHGG
+303 
-316 GHVHSYVHSD
+316 
-326 HSVGGGH
+326 
-333 VQSGHSIGG
+333 
-342 GHVQCNH
+342 
-349 SIGCGHLQSSYP
+349 
-361 IGGGL
+361 
-366 VQSSY
+366 
-371 SVVGGHVHSSHSI
+371 GGHVHSSHSI

-502 DQSMKEKLRKVLKRL
+502 DQSMKEKLRKVLKRM

-581 VPQNVEEDEVKSQ
+581 VPQNAEEDEVKAQ

-677 PNLGCGSVYTSVSGL
+677 PNLGCVSVYTSVSGL

-745 FKVLKAKTKEN
+745 FKVLKAKPKEN

-781 MPIGPPPAVP
+781 MQMGPPPTVP
-791 EPALQAN
+791 EPALQVN

>member
-1 MDDHHHH
+1 MDHHHQ
-8 HHQLHHH
+8 QLHH
-15 TQGSM
+15 TQGNM

-31 SQPKQKSGVPLPAI
+31 SQPKQKSGVPLSAI
-45 QRMSDMSVMSMIG
+45 PRMTDMSVMSMIG
-58 TPPKNDD
+58 VPPKNDD
-65 PHAQVTQKMKRT
+65 PHAQATQKMKRT

-90 LGSGVEDSN
+90 LGSGVEDST

-121 PPPPSAR
+121 PPPSAR
-128 LPHRLVAKDCWPN
+128 LPHRLVAKDCWPI
-141 QAPDTGRAQGRGQ
+141 QAPDTGRSQGRGQ
-154 EPPPPSDFAMKKM
+154 EPPLPSDFAAKKM
-167 RRVEVD
+167 RRAEVD
-173 NGAPSVTNF
+173 NSTSSVNNF
-182 PPEVRHTVPV
+182 PLEVRQSAPV
-192 PVGGGHVHS
+192 PVGCSHVHS
-201 HVHSGHSVGGG
+201 HVQSDHPMGSGHVQCNHSMGGG
-212 HVHSHVHSSH
+212 HVQCNHPMGSGHVQCNHPMGSGHGQCNHPMGSGHGQCNHPMGSGHGQCNHPMGSGHGQCNHPMGSGHSHVHSTH
-222 SVGGGHVHSHVHSGH
+222 LL
-237 SVGGGHVHSHVQSG
+237 GGGHVHSHVQN
-251 HSVGG
+251 
-256 GHVHSHVQSGHSVG
+256 
-270 GGHVHSHV
+270 
-278 QSGHLHGGGHVHS
+278 
-291 HVQSGHSVGGGH
+291 
-303 VHSHIHSGHLHGG
+303 
-316 GHVHSYVHSD
+316 D
-326 HSVGGGH
+326 
-333 VQSGHSIGG
+333 HSIGG

-349 SIGCGHLQSSYP
+349 SLGCGHLQSNYP
-361 IGGGL
+361 VGGGL

-371 SVVGGHVHSSHSI
+371 SVVDGHVQSSHSI
-384 GGVAIQSSHS
+384 GGVTVQSSHS
-394 HPAEPS
+394 QPAEPTK
-400 EEEKSKVFTFTTK
+400 EEKPKVFTFSTK
-413 KEPPVYP
+413 KEPPIYP

-444 SVSRKTVEGLKKHME
+444 SVSRKTVDGLKKHME
-459 NCRVNPFTCQQC
+459 SCRVNPFTCQQC

-502 DQSMKEKLRKVLKRL
+502 DQAVKEKLRKVLKRM

-581 VPQNVEEDEVKSQ
+581 VPQKTEAEEEEVKAQ
-594 REPNPERTPSGR
+594 REPNPERTSSGR

-745 FKVLKAKTKEN
+745 CDKVLKTKPKEH
-756 STVDDPIVQHQTL
+756 SAVDNPTDQLHPQHQTL
-769 HVFTPVLEPWQD
+769 HVFTPILEPWQD
-781 MPIGPPPAVP
+781 LQVGPPPAVP
-791 EPALQAN
+791 ESALQAK
-798 PEAAEGKRR
+798 PEATEGRRRDR

-821 GSDHSSSSSSG
+821 GSDHSSSSSSA
-832 SSSSESETEELDGQ
+832 SSSSESETEEPEGQ
-846 RHDVDQWAL
+846 RHNVDQWAL
-855 QRPSIIETHPD
+855 QRPSIIETHPEA
-866 VAKQPRSNP
+866 AKQSRNNP

>member
-1 MDDHHHH
+1 MDQD
-8 HHQLHHH
+8 HHQLHLN

-31 SQPKQKSGVPLPAI
+31 SQPKQKSGVPLSAV
-45 QRMSDMSVMSMIG
+45 QRIPDTSGIG
-58 TPPKNDD
+58 MTVAPPKNED
-65 PHAQVTQKMKRT
+65 PHSQATQKMKRT

-90 LGSGVEDSN
+90 LGSSVEDST

-113 VANGELPP
+113 VANGELPS
-121 PPPPSAR
+121 PPPPSVR
-128 LPHRLVAKDCWPN
+128 LPHRLVAKDCWSS
-141 QAPDTGRAQGRGQ
+141 QAPDTGRAQGRGP
-154 EPPPPSDFAMKKM
+154 EPPLACDFSTKKM
-167 RRVEVD
+167 RRVDGD
-173 NGAPSVTNF
+173 NGPSSVNAF
-182 PPEVRHTVPV
+182 PQEERQSVPV
-192 PVGGGHVHS
+192 PVVGVHSHVQSDHSMGGGPVHSHVPGSPYPDGGHVHS
-201 HVHSGHSVGGG
+201 HGHSGPLDGGG
-212 HVHSHVHSSH
+212 HVLSHVHSPH
-222 SVGGGHVHSHVHSGH
+222 LLGGGHVT
-237 SVGGGHVHSHVQSG
+237 
-251 HSVGG
+251 
-256 GHVHSHVQSGHSVG
+256 
-270 GGHVHSHV
+270 
-278 QSGHLHGGGHVHS
+278 
-291 HVQSGHSVGGGH
+291 
-303 VHSHIHSGHLHGG
+303 
-316 GHVHSYVHSD
+316 
-326 HSVGGGH
+326 
-333 VQSGHSIGG
+333 
-342 GHVQCNH
+342 CNH
-349 SIGCGHLQSSYP
+349 TVGCGHLQSNYP
-361 IGGGL
+361 AGGGL

-371 SVVGGHVHSSHSI
+371 SVVDGHVRSSHSI
-384 GGVAIQSSHS
+384 GGVTVQSTHTQ
-394 HPAEPS
+394 PAEPI
-400 EEEKSKVFTFTTK
+400 EDDKPKVCSFSTK
-413 KEPPVYP
+413 KERPVYP
-420 PGSQEERWQLM
+420 VGSQEERWQLM

-444 SVSRKTVEGLKKHME
+444 SVSRKTVDGLKKHME

-488 HNNLPSPDDINGLD
+488 HNNLPSPDDKNGLD
-502 DQSMKEKLRKVLKRL
+502 DQAVKEKLRKVLKRM

-528 GSFTSIMGYLYHMK
+528 GSFTSIMGYLYHTK

-581 VPQNVEEDEVKSQ
+581 VPHKIEEDEEEEEVKAQ

-740 SKSKN
+740 SKSKS
-745 FKVLKAKTKEN
+745 FDKVLKTKAKGH
-756 STVDDPIVQHQTL
+756 STVDNPTTDQVNPQTL
-769 HVFTPVLEPWQD
+769 QAFTPVLEPWQD
-781 MPIGPPPAVP
+781 MQMVPPPGVP
-791 EPALQAN
+791 ESALQAK
-798 PEAAEGKRR
+798 PEAARGKRR
-807 GKGRGKEKDCYDFT
+807 ERGKSRHKEKDCYDFT
-821 GSDHSSSSSSG
+821 GTDQSSSSNSG
-832 SSSSESETEELDGQ
+832 SSSSESETEPDGQ
-846 RHDVDQWAL
+846 RQNVDQWAL
-855 QRPSIIETHPD
+855 QRPSIIEAHPEA
-866 VAKQPRSNP
+866 AKLSRSNT

>member
-1 MDDHHHH
+1 M

-45 QRMSDMSVMSMIG
+45 QKMPDMSVMSMIG
-58 TPPKNDD
+58 VPPKNDD
-65 PHAQVTQKMKRT
+65 PHAQATQKMKRS
-77 YGRKRYEDLQNVS
+77 YGRKRSMGPLYEDLQNVS
-90 LGSGVEDSN
+90 LGSGVEDST

-121 PPPPSAR
+121 PPPLSAR
-128 LPHRLVAKDCWPN
+128 LPHKLVAKDCWPN
-141 QAPDTGRAQGRGQ
+141 QAPDTSRAQGRGR
-154 EPPPPSDFAMKKM
+154 EPHLPSDFAIKKM

-173 NGAPSVTNF
+173 NNSTPSATNF
-182 PPEVRHTVPV
+182 PQEVRQS
-192 PVGGGHVHS
+192 GGHVHRS
-201 HVHSGHSVGGG
+201 HT
-212 HVHSHVHSSH
+212 
-222 SVGGGHVHSHVHSGH
+222 
-237 SVGGGHVHSHVQSG
+237 
-251 HSVGG
+251 
-256 GHVHSHVQSGHSVG
+256 
-270 GGHVHSHV
+270 
-278 QSGHLHGGGHVHS
+278 
-291 HVQSGHSVGGGH
+291 
-303 VHSHIHSGHLHGG
+303 
-316 GHVHSYVHSD
+316 
-326 HSVGGGH
+326 
-333 VQSGHSIGG
+333 
-342 GHVQCNH
+342 
-349 SIGCGHLQSSYP
+349 
-361 IGGGL
+361 
-366 VQSSY
+366 
-371 SVVGGHVHSSHSI
+371 I
-384 GGVAIQSSHS
+384 GGVTIQSSHS
-394 HPAEPS
+394 HPAEPT

-444 SVSRKTVEGLKKHME
+444 SVSRKTVDGLKKHME
-459 NCRVNPFTCQQC
+459 SCRLNPFTCQQC

-502 DQSMKEKLRKVLKRL
+502 DQSMKEKLRKVLKRM

-581 VPQNVEEDEVKSQ
+581 VPQNAEEEVEVKAQ

-606 VKRMSAQVAVFH
+606 VKRMSAQVAFFH

-728 NSVHSQDWFAVT
+728 NSVHSQDWFVVT

-745 FKVLKAKTKEN
+745 FDKVLKTKPKVL
-756 STVDDPIVQHQTL
+756 STVNDPTDQLQQQTL
-769 HVFTPVLEPWQD
+769 HVFTPILEPWQD
-781 MPIGPPPAVP
+781 MQMGPPPAVP
-791 EPALQAN
+791 ESALQVN

-832 SSSSESETEELDGQ
+832 SSSSGSETEEPEGQ
-846 RHDVDQWAL
+846 RHNVDQWAL
-855 QRPSIIETHPD
+855 QRPSIIETHPEA
-866 VAKQPRSNP
+866 AKRPRSNL

>member
-1 MDDHHHH
+1 MDDHHHHHHH

-58 TPPKNDD
+58 APPKNDD

-90 LGSGVEDSN
+90 LGSGVEDST

-141 QAPDTGRAQGRGQ
+141 QAPDTGRAQGRSQ

-182 PPEVRHTVPV
+182 PPEVRHT
-192 PVGGGHVHS
+192 
-201 HVHSGHSVGGG
+201 
-212 HVHSHVHSSH
+212 
-222 SVGGGHVHSHVHSGH
+222 
-237 SVGGGHVHSHVQSG
+237 
-251 HSVGG
+251 
-256 GHVHSHVQSGHSVG
+256 
-270 GGHVHSHV
+270 
-278 QSGHLHGGGHVHS
+278 
-291 HVQSGHSVGGGH
+291 
-303 VHSHIHSGHLHGG
+303 G
-316 GHVHSYVHSD
+316 GHVHSYVQSD

-502 DQSMKEKLRKVLKRL
+502 DQSMKEKLRKVLKRM

-581 VPQNVEEDEVKSQ
+581 VPQNVEEDEVKAQ

-781 MPIGPPPAVP
+781 MPIGPPPVVP

-832 SSSSESETEELDGQ
+832 SSSSDSETEELDGQ

-866 VAKQPRSNP
+866 VAKQHRSNP

>member
-1 MDDHHHH
+1 MD

-45 QRMSDMSVMSMIG
+45 QKMPDMSVMSMIG
-58 TPPKNDD
+58 VPPKNDD
-65 PHAQVTQKMKRT
+65 PHAQATQKMKRS
-77 YGRKRYEDLQNVS
+77 YGRKRSMGPLYEDLQNVS
-90 LGSGVEDSN
+90 LGSGVEDST

-121 PPPPSAR
+121 PPPLSAR
-128 LPHRLVAKDCWPN
+128 LPHKLVAKDCWPN
-141 QAPDTGRAQGRGQ
+141 QAPDTSRAQGRGQ
-154 EPPPPSDFAMKKM
+154 EPHLPSDFAIKKM
-167 RRVEVD
+167 RRVEV
-173 NGAPSVTNF
+173 NNNSTPSATNF
-182 PPEVRHTVPV
+182 PQEVRQSVPV

-212 HVHSHVHSSH
+212 HVHSHVHSGH
-222 SVGGGHVHSHVHSGH
+222 SVGGGHSNVYSSLSVGGGHAHNHVDSSHLVGGGHAHNHVDSSHLVGGGHAHSHVNSGH
-237 SVGGGHVHSHVQSG
+237 SVGGGHAHSHVNSS
-251 HSVGG
+251 HLVGG
-256 GHVHSHVQSGHSVG
+256 GHAHSHFDSSHLVG
-270 GGHVHSHV
+270 GGHAHSHV
-278 QSGHLHGGGHVHS
+278 QSGHLLGG
-291 HVQSGHSVGGGH
+291 
-303 VHSHIHSGHLHGG
+303 
-316 GHVHSYVHSD
+316 
-326 HSVGGGH
+326 
-333 VQSGHSIGG
+333 
-342 GHVQCNH
+342 
-349 SIGCGHLQSSYP
+349 GHLQSSYP
-361 IGGGL
+361 IGGEL

-371 SVVGGHVHSSHSI
+371 SVVGGHVHRSHTI
-384 GGVAIQSSHS
+384 GGVTIQSSHS
-394 HPAEPS
+394 HPAEPT

-444 SVSRKTVEGLKKHME
+444 SVSRKTVDGLKKHME
-459 NCRVNPFTCQQC
+459 SCRLNPFTCQQC

-502 DQSMKEKLRKVLKRL
+502 DQSMKEKLRKVLKRM

-581 VPQNVEEDEVKSQ
+581 VPQNAEEEEVEVKAQ

-606 VKRMSAQVAVFH
+606 VKRMSAQVAFFH
-618 LQEIANDELA
+618 LQEIANDELV

-728 NSVHSQDWFAVT
+728 NSVHSQDWFVVT

-745 FKVLKAKTKEN
+745 FDKVLKTKPKVH
-756 STVDDPIVQHQTL
+756 STVNDPTDQLQQQTL
-769 HVFTPVLEPWQD
+769 HVFTPILEPWQD
-781 MPIGPPPAVP
+781 MQMGPPPAVP
-791 EPALQAN
+791 ESALQVN

-832 SSSSESETEELDGQ
+832 SSSSGSETEEPE
-846 RHDVDQWAL
+846 RHNVDQWAL
-855 QRPSIIETHPD
+855 QRPSIIETHPEA
-866 VAKQPRSNP
+866 AKRPRSNL

>member
-1 MDDHHHH
+1 MDHHHQ
-8 HHQLHHH
+8 QLHH
-15 TQGSM
+15 TQGNM

-31 SQPKQKSGVPLPAI
+31 SQPKQKSGVPLSAI
-45 QRMSDMSVMSMIG
+45 PRMTDMSVMSMIG
-58 TPPKNDD
+58 VPPKNDD
-65 PHAQVTQKMKRT
+65 PHAQATQKMKRT

-90 LGSGVEDSN
+90 LGSGVEDST

-121 PPPPSAR
+121 PPPSAR
-128 LPHRLVAKDCWPN
+128 LPHRLVAKDCWPI
-141 QAPDTGRAQGRGQ
+141 QAPDTVRSQGRGQ
-154 EPPPPSDFAMKKM
+154 EPPLPSDFAAKKM
-167 RRVEVD
+167 RRAEVD
-173 NGAPSVTNF
+173 NSTSSVNNF
-182 PPEVRHTVPV
+182 PLEVRQSAPV
-192 PVGGGHVHS
+192 PVGCS
-201 HVHSGHSVGGG
+201 
-212 HVHSHVHSSH
+212 
-222 SVGGGHVHSHVHSGH
+222 
-237 SVGGGHVHSHVQSG
+237 HVHSHVQS
-251 HSVGG
+251 
-256 GHVHSHVQSGHSVG
+256 
-270 GGHVHSHV
+270 
-278 QSGHLHGGGHVHS
+278 
-291 HVQSGHSVGGGH
+291 
-303 VHSHIHSGHLHGG
+303 
-316 GHVHSYVHSD
+316 D
-326 HSVGGGH
+326 HPMGS
-333 VQSGHSIGG
+333 
-342 GHVQCNH
+342 GHVQCNN
-349 SIGCGHLQSSYP
+349 SMGD
-361 IGGGL
+361 
-366 VQSSY
+366 
-371 SVVGGHVHSSHSI
+371 GHVQSSHSI
-384 GGVAIQSSHS
+384 GGVTVQSSHS
-394 HPAEPS
+394 QPAEPTK
-400 EEEKSKVFTFTTK
+400 EEKPKVFTFSTK
-413 KEPPVYP
+413 KEPPIYP

-444 SVSRKTVEGLKKHME
+444 SVSRKTVDGLKKHME
-459 NCRVNPFTCQQC
+459 SCRVNPFTCQQC

-502 DQSMKEKLRKVLKRL
+502 DQAVKEKLRKVLKRM

-581 VPQNVEEDEVKSQ
+581 VPQKTEAEEEEVKAQ
-594 REPNPERTPSGR
+594 REPNPERTSSGR

-745 FKVLKAKTKEN
+745 CDKVLKTKPKEH
-756 STVDDPIVQHQTL
+756 SAVDNPTDQLHPQHQTL
-769 HVFTPVLEPWQD
+769 HVFTPILEPWQD
-781 MPIGPPPAVP
+781 LQVGPPPAVP
-791 EPALQAN
+791 ESALQAK
-798 PEAAEGKRR
+798 PEATEGRRRDR

-821 GSDHSSSSSSG
+821 GSDHSSSSSSA
-832 SSSSESETEELDGQ
+832 SSSSESETEEPEGQ
-846 RHDVDQWAL
+846 RHNVDQWAL
-855 QRPSIIETHPD
+855 QRPSIIETHPEA
-866 VAKQPRSNP
+866 AKQSRNNP